1 MQHLLRFLDWHEQQV
16 YKYMDFFSISEYH
29 AMWISF
35 AKGFL
40 LALLLT
46 WIF

>member
-1 MQHLLRFLDWHEQQV
+1 MEHLHKFLDWHEQQV
-16 YKYMDFFSISEYH
+16 YKYMDFFNISEYH
-29 AMWISF
+29 AMCISF

-40 LALLLT
+40 LALLLV